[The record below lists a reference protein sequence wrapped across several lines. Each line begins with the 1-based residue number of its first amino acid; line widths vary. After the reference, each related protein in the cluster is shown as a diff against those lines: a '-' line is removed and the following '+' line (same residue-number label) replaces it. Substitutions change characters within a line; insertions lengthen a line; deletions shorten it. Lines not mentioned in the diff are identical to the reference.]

1 MRDYQFKET
10 KIVMQELIED
20 VTCRLRERKQLA
32 RTIHFHL
39 DILKVEE
46 YINNTR

>member
-1 MRDYQFKET
+1 MRDYQFNET

-20 VTCRLRERKQLA
+20 VCRLRERKQLA

-46 YINNTR
+46 YINNTL